1 MEHTKELLSIS
12 LSNLVPSPYN
22 VRRHS
27 AGQVEE
33 LAALIG
39 SQGLLH
45 PLIVTEHVAGR
56 GKARKDVEARMEVA
70 RPWRHKLTS
79 PTAIHLRCNVSQ
91 LVNKELVMA
100 ATSMVHVR
108 VDEHI
113 KTQATE
119 TLAAMGL
126 SVSDAVRVF
135 LTRVVAEQQL
145 PFSLKAPNADTRAAM
160 AEARAISK
168 ARFASA
174 KELIVDLEKGAKR

>member
-1 MEHTKELLSIS
+1 
-12 LSNLVPSPYN
+12 
-22 VRRHS
+22 
-27 AGQVEE
+27 
-33 LAALIG
+33 
-39 SQGLLH
+39 
-45 PLIVTEHVAGR
+45 
-56 GKARKDVEARMEVA
+56 
-70 RPWRHKLTS
+70 
-79 PTAIHLRCNVSQ
+79 
-91 LVNKELVMA
+91 MA

-108 VDEHI
+108 LDEHL

-145 PFSLKAPNADTRAAM
+145 PFALKAPNADTRAAM

-174 KELIVDLEKGAKR
+174 KALMGDLEKGAKR